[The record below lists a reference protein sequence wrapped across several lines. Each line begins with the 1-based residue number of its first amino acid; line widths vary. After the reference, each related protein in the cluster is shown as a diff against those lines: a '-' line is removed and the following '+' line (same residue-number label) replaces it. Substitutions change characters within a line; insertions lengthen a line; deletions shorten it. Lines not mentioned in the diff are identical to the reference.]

1 MTVGKIM
8 SKDTVCVKEDDF
20 ITHARQLMRDHF
32 LRGLPVVDESNR
44 VTGILSDQDILNITS
59 TKSNV
64 TVGGYARQCPTITPD
79 MDVLD
84 AASLLLDAKQHRVPV
99 VTSTSDRTLVGIL
112 SDADILKKI
121 HPTKKSPKTAGKI
134 MVTRVLTCH
143 PEENVTKVWS
153 NMLEWDYTGIP
164 VVSHTNEAMGMVT
177 RRDIIKAGYARVG
190 LSEAHD
196 TSSGDA
202 PKVEKIMSTPAYTIT
217 EDTPI
222 QKAIEMILHYD
233 IGRLTVVNNKR
244 VVGIVDRYDLLH
256 AFMVGTGQE

>member
-1 MTVGKIM
+1 MTVGEIM
-8 SKDTVCVKEDDF
+8 SKDAVYVKEDEF

-44 VTGILSDQDILNITS
+44 VIGILSDQDILNIKS

-112 SDADILKKI
+112 SDVDILKKI

-143 PEENVTKVWS
+143 PEESVAKVWS

-177 RRDIIKAGYARVG
+177 RRDIIKAGFARVG
-190 LSEAHD
+190 LGETHD
-196 TSSGDA
+196 TRSGEA

-217 EDTPI
+217 EDTLI
-222 QKAIEMILHYD
+222 RKAIEMILHYD
-233 IGRLTVVNNKR
+233 IGRLIVVNNKR
-244 VVGIVDRYDLLH
+244 VVGIVDRFDLLH

>member
-1 MTVGKIM
+1 MIVGEIM
-8 SKDTVCVKEDDF
+8 SKDVVCVKEDDF

-79 MDVLD
+79 MDILD
-84 AASLLLDAKQHRVPV
+84 AARMLLDAKQHRVPV
-99 VTSTSDRTLVGIL
+99 VTSTSDRKLVGIL
-112 SDADILKKI
+112 SDVDILKNI

-134 MVTRVLTCH
+134 MVTRVLTCN
-143 PEENVTKVWS
+143 PEESVAKVWS

-164 VVSHTNEAMGMVT
+164 VVTHTNEVIGMVT

-190 LSEAHD
+190 LSETHG
-196 TSSGDA
+196 TRSGDT

-217 EDTPI
+217 EDTPLH
-222 QKAIEMILHYD
+222 KAIEMILHYD

-244 VVGIVDRYDLLH
+244 VEGIVDRYDLLH